1 MKKLRSALC
10 ALFASA
16 AACQT
21 ATPPAQSSP
30 PASPAATAK
39 QSATPA
45 PSASSSRAAKSDGED
60 LGTKQSAT
68 QTGPHPLEGLMAS
81 LKSAPLPELAGK
93 HPRVFATDA
102 ELAELSKRAKSTH
115 KKLWQDVL
123 SNLVASKQTPPAPPA
138 EERRAQN
145 TVGLA
150 IAEAALA
157 YKVEKDPKYLAAAK
171 KFMDAAV
178 TYEVWGY
185 RYNKPNVDLAAGHL
199 LFGLGWA
206 YDLLYNDLTPE
217 ERTKYK
223 DKLVRQAKLLYEHDL
238 PKAGKSY
245 SYSQNHL
252 FIPAAG
258 LAVAAYALYGDVPEA
273 ADWAKLSRAIMS
285 RVLDASSEDG
295 YLYEAFEYWVFSMP
309 WLVTWLEAHKHF
321 TGEDLYDRPG
331 LRNMHLYLAHAVL
344 PDGKNVFDYGDV
356 FEGAKTRLQQGED
369 HKRTHPGGHLHSNY
383 NILYPLAHRFGS
395 AEIQGVAEHMR
406 SIGQVTAFGFMSLL
420 WYDAALK
427 PAPIESLP
435 PYHYFPDNEVVYYRT
450 DWSSKATAISF
461 KCGPPEGHAAL
472 EKLKRMPDWHQ
483 ETGHAH
489 PDAASFIVFAK
500 GQYLSGDSGYSGVP
514 MTDQQ
519 NTLLVNGKGQAREGS
534 GHNAFKGYPYERL
547 NQVALS
553 GVELGA
559 GKLKAVCR
567 AATAYDAALGVKQ
580 FDRELSL
587 VSANELQIT
596 DRLATEAP
604 ATFTA
609 LLHADEAITKLAD
622 ARYSIVRGNAALEVL
637 LDSPPGARAEIEPN
651 ALIGPGRPGSVSD
664 GERENRGLRLRL
676 SNAAPQA
683 EATFVTR
690 LKITDAAA
698 VALAKKP

>member
-1 MKKLRSALC
+1 MNANKLRFAMSAL
-10 ALFASA
+10 LASGA
-16 AACQT
+16 TLAACQA
-21 ATPPAQSSP
+21 ATPAPQASP
-30 PASPAATAK
+30 PASPAAAAK
-39 QSATPA
+39 QSAPA
-45 PSASSSRAAKSDGED
+45 TSASAATVQSDGED
-60 LGTKQSAT
+60 LGTKQSSA
-68 QTGPHPLEGLMAS
+68 TGPHPIEGLMQS
-81 LKSAPLPELAGK
+81 LKSVPLPELAGK
-93 HPRVFATDA
+93 HPRVFATA
-102 ELAELSKRAKSTH
+102 GELTALQKRARTTH
-115 KKLWQDVL
+115 KKLWQQVL
-123 SNLVASKQTPPAPPA
+123 QNLIALKQAPPAPPA

-157 YKVEKDPKYLAAAK
+157 YKIEKDPKYLAAAK

-206 YDLLYNDLTPE
+206 YDLLFDDLTPE
-217 ERTKYK
+217 ERTKYR
-223 DKLVRQAKLLYEHDL
+223 DKLTRQAKLLYEHDL

-273 ADWAKLSRAIMS
+273 AEWARLSRALMS
-285 RVLDASSEDG
+285 RVLEASSEDG

-309 WLVTWLEAHKHF
+309 WLITWLEAHRHF
-321 TGEDLYDRPG
+321 TGEDLYERPG

-344 PDGKNVFDYGDV
+344 PDGKNVFDFGDT
-356 FEGAKTRLQQGED
+356 FEGPKTRLQQGED
-369 HKRTHPGGHLHSNY
+369 HKRTHPNGHLHSNY

-395 AEIQGVAEHMR
+395 AEIQGVAERMKD
-406 SIGQVTAFGFMSLL
+406 IGQVTAFGFMSLL
-420 WYDAALK
+420 WYDPAIK

-435 PYHYFPDNEVVYYRT
+435 SWHYFPDNEVVYYRS
-450 DWSSKATAISF
+450 DWTAKATALAF

-489 PDAASFIVFAK
+489 PDAASFILFGK

-519 NTLLVNGKGQAREGS
+519 NTLLFNGKGQAREGS
-534 GHNAFKGYPYERL
+534 GHNAFKGVPYERL
-547 NQVALS
+547 NQITIS
-553 GVELGA
+553 GVELGQ
-559 GKLKAVCR
+559 GKLKLVGH
-567 AATAYDAALGVKQ
+567 AAAAYEPELGVKQ
-580 FDRELSL
+580 FDREITL
-587 VSANELQIT
+587 VSPTELEIV
-596 DRLATEAP
+596 DRLKTEAP

-609 LLHADEAITKLAD
+609 LVHADDAITKQSD
-622 ARYSIVRGNAALEVL
+622 GRYAIVRGNAALEIL
-637 LDSPPGARAEIEPN
+637 LSSPPGARGEVEPN
-651 ALIGPGRPGSVSD
+651 ALIGPGRPGSVSN
-664 GERENRGLRLRL
+664 GEREARGTRLRL
-676 SNAAPQA
+676 SNATPLV

-690 LKITDAAA
+690 LKIADA
-698 VALAKKP
+698 AKKP